1 MRLRSRSA
9 VCNQVLYG
17 MVSGTYKKATG
28 EEVVL
33 ENHPVVAYFKC
44 SGFLPMSNFINSL
57 TKQKKIM
64 QKVWIKLAT
73 SKQKKGSVIFWIP
86 VPTLSSEC
94 EITDDD
100 KALMKKFAET
110 VKAHNQTIMEQYRQ
124 TAKLKSP
131 AEDDNLAGDFDNVAN
146 A

>member
-1 MRLRSRSA
+1 
-9 VCNQVLYG
+9 

-33 ENHPVVAYFKC
+33 ENHPVVAYFKR

-110 VKAHNQTIMEQYRQ
+110 VKAHNETIMEQYRQ